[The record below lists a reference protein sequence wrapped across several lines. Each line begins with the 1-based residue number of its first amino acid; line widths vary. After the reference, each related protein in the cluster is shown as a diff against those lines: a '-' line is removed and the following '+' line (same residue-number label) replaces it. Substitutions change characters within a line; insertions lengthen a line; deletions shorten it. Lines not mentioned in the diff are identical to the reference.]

1 MYTVINDV
9 FFNPIA
15 LTYVRLKKKKKI
27 LGSQKVLFID
37 SLPGFLQKYLGCRQR
52 TSS

>member
-15 LTYVRLKKKKKI
+15 LTYVRLKKKKKF
-27 LGSQKVLFID
+27 LGLKKCYS
-37 SLPGFLQKYLGCRQR
+37 
-52 TSS
+52 